1 MDPMSIAAIAT
12 QGIKTLTGGIQA
24 IAGGI
29 MLRKAQRN
37 RPGYDIPKE
46 FQDAMTIADKVSMMG
61 MPREQYVA
69 QLQGITRNQNFG
81 LRALGDRRSALAGV
95 GNLVQQG
102 NDATLR
108 LNATDASMLRDSKMR
123 GAAMKTN
130 AKYQMGMQKLAKQQ
144 WDKFNPYLAKVG
156 QAQGLIGAGMQNI
169 TGGMDGAGSAL
180 MGAQMYGSKG
190 PGSKG
195 PAAGND
201 GGGSDWYKWLN
212 QTEPWMGGN

>member
-1 MDPMSIAAIAT
+1 MAGLGLALGA
-12 QGIKTLTGGIQA
+12 QAVKGLFGVGQA

-29 MLRKAQRN
+29 MLKKALRN
-37 RPGYDIPKE
+37 RPGYEIPKE
-46 FQDAMTIADKVSMMG
+46 YEDALTIADKVSMMG

-108 LNATDASMLRDSKMR
+108 LNATDASMLRDSKIR

-156 QAQGLIGAGMQNI
+156 QAQGLIGAGSQNI
-169 TGGMDGAGSAL
+169 SGSIDGAATAM
-180 MGAQMYGSKG
+180 MGNQMYGSKT
-190 PGSKG
+190 PG
-195 PAAGND
+195 AGATGNN

-212 QTEPWMGGN
+212 QTEPWMGG

>member
-1 MDPMSIAAIAT
+1 MDPMTIAGLAT
-12 QGIKTLTGGIQA
+12 QGVKMLTGGVQA

-37 RPGYDIPKE
+37 RPGYEIPKE

-108 LNATDASMLRDSKMR
+108 LNATDASMRRDSQLR
-123 GAAMKTN
+123 GAAMKTS

-144 WDKFNPYLAKVG
+144 WDKLNPYLAKVA

-169 TGGMDGAGSAL
+169 TGGADGGASVLMNSGTSSAAAPQGGGGAG
-180 MGAQMYGSKG
+180 
-190 PGSKG
+190 
-195 PAAGND
+195 
-201 GGGSDWYKWLN
+201 GGGDWYQWLN
-212 QTEPWMGGN
+212 QTQPWLGQ